1 MAVGLVHT
9 VVSISA
15 CGAEHPGSIPGL
27 DSGNTINYG
36 SLLHLW
42 HEWEEQYECT
52 YGMMRKKSLGVV
64 VGLMRM
70 NRWHKSGLAL
80 PATCLYHT

>member
-27 DSGNTINYG
+27 DSVT
-36 SLLHLW
+36 
-42 HEWEEQYECT
+42 
-52 YGMMRKKSLGVV
+52 
-64 VGLMRM
+64 
-70 NRWHKSGLAL
+70 
-80 PATCLYHT
+80 

>member
-15 CGAEHPGSIPGL
+15 CGAEHQGSIPGL

-52 YGMMRKKSLGVV
+52 YGMVHNKFTISQGGGWVNEDEQMV
-64 VGLMRM
+64 
-70 NRWHKSGLAL
+70 
-80 PATCLYHT
+80 

>member
-1 MAVGLVHT
+1 MGVAVGLVHT

-42 HEWEEQYECT
+42 HEWEEQYECIW
-52 YGMMRKKSLGVV
+52 YGAQKISWGGGWANEDEQM
-64 VGLMRM
+64 
-70 NRWHKSGLAL
+70 A
-80 PATCLYHT
+80 